1 MLAFVALS
9 LSLLLLS
16 VHAANWYT
24 VEWNGVTFTAMS
36 GDMVVPKLPQA
47 GGTLFLNVGL
57 HLHNV
62 SLQELLTSGPDFKA
76 ETGSSKPSLD
86 GRSGVWWIDSAAN
99 TGAIGDG
106 FYGTPSLPWGNGFN
120 VNPGDTVHFSFTS
133 SGTVWTCTLSSN
145 GKSATTLSLD
155 KYCPG
160 RAIFAAELT
169 NVSFNFGPITYSNV
183 KIISTTAASSWCGRT
198 AHLGT
203 YPYTVTS
210 ATASGNVCSIAKIVQ
225 NSEM

>member
-9 LSLLLLS
+9 LSLLFLS

-47 GGTLFLNVGL
+47 GGTPYVWPGL
-57 HLHNV
+57 QSGNGV
-62 SLQELLTSGPDFKA
+62 LQA
-76 ETGSSKPSLD
+76 VLD
-86 GRSGVWWIDSAAN
+86 GRSGVWW
-99 TGAIGDG
+99 IGDG

-145 GKSATTLSLD
+145 GKSATTTLNVT
-155 KYCPG
+155 G
-160 RAIFAAELT
+160 NTMNRAIFAAELT
-169 NVSFNFGPITYSNV
+169 NVPFNFGPITYSNV
-183 KIISTTAASSWCGRT
+183 KITSTTAASSWCGRT

-225 NSEM
+225 NSAA